1 MVVEIFEVV
10 VDGCRWLL
18 VVVGGFRW
26 LQVVLGGFRSFHV
39 LVLTLFKGPKEK
51 FLKKIGRSITAGHSS
66 GHSLL
71 RSFS

>member
-26 LQVVLGGFRSFHV
+26 FQVVSGGFR
-39 LVLTLFKGPKEK
+39 LVLTLFKRPKEK
-51 FLKKIGRSITAGHSS
+51 FLKKIGRSITARHSS

>member
-26 LQVVLGGFRSFHV
+26 FRVVSGGFR

-51 FLKKIGRSITAGHSS
+51 FLKKIGRSITARHSS

>member
-26 LQVVLGGFRSFHV
+26 FQVVSGGFRSFHV
-39 LVLTLFKGPKEK
+39 LVLTLFKEPKEK
-51 FLKKIGRSITAGHSS
+51 FLKKIGRSITARHSS

>member
-26 LQVVLGGFRSFHV
+26 FQVVSGGFRSFHV

-51 FLKKIGRSITAGHSS
+51 FLKKIGRSITVRHSS
-66 GHSLL
+66 AHSLL

>member
-1 MVVEIFEVV
+1 MA
-10 VDGCRWLL
+10 L
-18 VVVGGFRW
+18 GGFRW
-26 LQVVLGGFRSFHV
+26 FQVVSGGFR

-51 FLKKIGRSITAGHSS
+51 FLKKIGRSITARHSS

>member
-26 LQVVLGGFRSFHV
+26 FQVVSGGFR
-39 LVLTLFKGPKEK
+39 LVLTLFKGLKEK
-51 FLKKIGRSITAGHSS
+51 FLKKIGRSITARHSS

>member
-10 VDGCRWLL
+10 VHGCRWLL
-18 VVVGGFRW
+18 
-26 LQVVLGGFRSFHV
+26 VVLGGFRSFHV

-51 FLKKIGRSITAGHSS
+51 FLKKIGRSITARHSS

>member
-26 LQVVLGGFRSFHV
+26 FQVVSGGFR

-51 FLKKIGRSITAGHSS
+51 FLKKIGRSITARHSS

>member
-26 LQVVLGGFRSFHV
+26 FQVVSGGFR

-51 FLKKIGRSITAGHSS
+51 FLKKIGRSITFRHSS

>member
-26 LQVVLGGFRSFHV
+26 FQVVSGGFRV
-39 LVLTLFKGPKEK
+39 VLTLFKGPKEK
-51 FLKKIGRSITAGHSS
+51 FLKKIGRSITARHSS

>member
-26 LQVVLGGFRSFHV
+26 FQVVSGGFR

-51 FLKKIGRSITAGHSS
+51 FLKKIGRSITARHSS

-71 RSFS
+71 RSLS

>member
-26 LQVVLGGFRSFHV
+26 FQVVSGGFR
-39 LVLTLFKGPKEK
+39 LVLTLFKGPNEK
-51 FLKKIGRSITAGHSS
+51 FLKKIGRSITARHSS